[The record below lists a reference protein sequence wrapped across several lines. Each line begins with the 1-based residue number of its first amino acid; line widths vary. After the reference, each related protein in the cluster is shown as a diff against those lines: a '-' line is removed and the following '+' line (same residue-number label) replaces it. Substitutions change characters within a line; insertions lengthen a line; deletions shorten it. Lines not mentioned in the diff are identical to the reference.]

1 MTKEEAARILDPETT
16 REALAEIEYYG
27 GFRGEEA
34 VLEAAREARR
44 IAAEALRHKPTGDPL
59 TPEQLRKMDG
69 QKVLL
74 YRMKSTEPLE
84 PGTVKQNGDVLGDAG
99 MLAYHELYLETW
111 VAFTYPPAHINME
124 AWRGCVCTA
133 SDKSCCTCV
142 SLRCQF
148 CIGESEYKQGRYCSA
163 CGRPLT
169 EEARAELEKRLRG

>member
-69 QKVLL
+69 QPVWVLDKEKPQDSGWTIWAEEFNDL
-74 YRMKSTEPLE
+74 LSEGSYGVTWI
-84 PGTVKQNGDVLGDAG
+84 AY
-99 MLAYHELYLETW
+99 AYHPARIDMETW
-111 VAFTYPPAHINME
+111 
-124 AWRGCVCTA
+124 TA
-133 SDKSCCTCV
+133 
-142 SLRCQF
+142 
-148 CIGESEYKQGRYCSA
+148 EEY
-163 CGRPLT
+163 
-169 EEARAELEKRLRG
+169 